1 MNHVTHVNPIILNVI
16 LTPDGVHPNIFCV
29 QRTAPFEEQGE
40 CTRTYHA
47 LGAERVGA
55 LAGAEDLML

>member
-1 MNHVTHVNPIILNVI
+1 MGMQT
-16 LTPDGVHPNIFCV
+16 FCV
-29 QRTAPFEEQGE
+29 FQRTAPFEEQRE

-55 LAGAEDLML
+55 LAGAEDLMLSNE